1 MQWVRKLTSSS
12 SRLHLKSKLHH
23 LISTLRPEQ
32 FTNSLIKK
40 PAKNID
46 ELRNEATQFMQIKEL
61 HDYHKNVQVDNGGD
75 KEKEKDRGSDIY
87 LVSLINSEITAILSF
102 MLIPH

>member
-1 MQWVRKLTSSS
+1 
-12 SRLHLKSKLHH
+12 
-23 LISTLRPEQ
+23 
-32 FTNSLIKK
+32 
-40 PAKNID
+40 
-46 ELRNEATQFMQIKEL
+46 MQIKEL